1 MRLDDVKTEI
11 CVAAGV
17 KCPDW
22 LKRKR
27 DGNWLQECL
36 RLVKAGVVV
45 IGPTGP
51 DFCRSAH
58 GAMLAQHAHEI
69 AYLLSEA

>member
-1 MRLDDVKTEI
+1 MRLDDVKTKI

-17 KCPDW
+17 ECPEW

-36 RLVKAGVVV
+36 RLVNAGVVV
-45 IGPTGP
+45 ITP
-51 DFCRSAH
+51 A
-58 GAMLAQHAHEI
+58 GADYSRHVPASELVKYAHEI
-69 AYLLSEA
+69 ADLLST

>member
-17 KCPDW
+17 SCPEW

-45 IGPTGP
+45 ITPAGP
-51 DFCRSAH
+51 DFCRTASA
-58 GAMLAQHAHEI
+58 AMLVQYAHEV
-69 AYLLSEA
+69 ASLLSE